1 MASDRKKSNL
11 MKRLAR
17 YARNAF
23 VSGIKGI
30 YHDAKNNAKSKHD
43 IDMDIKNIYKTSI
56 KNVLLENKRES
67 DEDKLDINEIKSIIE
82 AAKKSVIDALSTDES
97 ASEIQDRLMGLDFD
111 DVDMD
116 FEDSE
121 ELGTEDVDDLVKPAI
136 NVAET
141 LLNDDQKNENE
152 TILRKDKKDIVGLSW
167 LFAYSYIKDDQFK
180 EFLMDKKSEI
190 YDFISG
196 NGIDSDGPVDKIPAS
211 KPEDVKSTFDRV
223 TDTIDSIQNE
233 PVVYDAKSGM
243 TVVGTMEGN
252 FDELF
257 DDNHE
262 GMRNNSIT
270 IAYQLNNIL
279 KDINS
284 NVAKDSDAESIYSTF
299 VHYVHKIID
308 FYNLSNDIRSSA
320 DELIYQKCW
329 QIKCLIDQGFDPGS
343 ALHIFAIF
351 FLDLISEDAKRS
363 ISNILINAINYKKE
377 D

>member
-1 MASDRKKSNL
+1 MASDKKKASL
-11 MKRLAR
+11 TRRLAR

-30 YHDAKNNAKSKHD
+30 YHDARDNAKSKHD

-67 DEDKLDINEIKSIIE
+67 DEDRLDMNEIKSIIE
-82 AAKKSVIDALSTDES
+82 KAKKSVIDALDTDES
-97 ASEIQDRLMGLDFD
+97 ASELQERLMGMDFD
-111 DVDMD
+111 DVEMD

-121 ELGTEDVDDLVKPAI
+121 ELGTEDIEDLVKPAVS
-136 NVAET
+136 VAGS
-141 LLNDDQKNENE
+141 LLDDSTSEDKE
-152 TILRKDKKDIVGLSW
+152 TILSRDKSNIVATSW
-167 LFAYSYIKDDQFK
+167 LFAYSYINDDQFK
-180 EFLMDKKSEI
+180 EFLMDKKAEI
-190 YDFISG
+190 YNFLSG
-196 NGIDSDGPVDKIPAS
+196 NGIDSDAPVDKIPS
-211 KPEDVKSTFDRV
+211 NKPEEVKTAFDRV
-223 TDTIDSIQNE
+223 TDTIDSIKNE

-243 TVVGTMEGN
+243 TVVGTMEEN
-252 FDELF
+252 FDE
-257 DDNHE
+257 NHTD
-262 GMRNNSIT
+262 MRNNSIT

-279 KDINS
+279 KDLNL

-308 FYNLSNDIRSSA
+308 FYNTSKDIRSSA

-329 QIKCLIDQGFDPGS
+329 QIKCLIEHGFDPGS

-351 FLDLISEDAKRS
+351 FLDLVSEDVKRS
-363 ISNILINAINYKKE
+363 ISNILINAINFKKE